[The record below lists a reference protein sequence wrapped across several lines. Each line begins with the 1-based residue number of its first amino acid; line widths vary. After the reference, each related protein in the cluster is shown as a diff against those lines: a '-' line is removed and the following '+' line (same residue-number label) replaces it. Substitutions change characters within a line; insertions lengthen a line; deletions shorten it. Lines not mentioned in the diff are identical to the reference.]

1 MTSHPHLQV
10 RGTACRAN
18 PRLAAPSAP
27 APSSRFSPLSFSSRR
42 PPSPSPAAST
52 SAMRAWPL
60 PTSSNSSTTT
70 ATATSRSRAMH
81 RRAPLPD
88 RARPHR
94 NRLHG
99 ATHAGAHQHNRG
111 AASRVGDDALQR
123 KRPHERLGSAG
134 AGLRS
139 SASTSGTRSHHDG
152 VEQSLQRTICRSSS
166 WEPMRSTLPTRL
178 HANGDAHDNECG
190 S

>member
-1 MTSHPHLQV
+1 LSSQIRVLQPV
-10 RGTACRAN
+10 FVCFNN
-18 PRLAAPSAP
+18 PICAP
-27 APSSRFSPLSFSSRR
+27 APSSRFSPPSFSSRR